1 MLLEESLKFKIKKV
15 LAVVETGGS
24 LNRKGTTYLPFYLQ
38 QKVNTKF
45 IFNISRT
52 PYRYQFKNFLTFADK
67 NFLAQNPQMHL
78 LINPSYFIKI
88 IC

>member
-1 MLLEESLKFKIKKV
+1 MMKQLMLLEESLKFKIKKV

-45 IFNISRT
+45 ILYISRT
-52 PYRYQFKNFLTFADK
+52 PFRY
-67 NFLAQNPQMHL
+67 
-78 LINPSYFIKI
+78 
-88 IC
+88 

>member
-1 MLLEESLKFKIKKV
+1 MLDIYSMIVYDEAINALRRIAKVQNKKV

-45 IFNISRT
+45 ILYISRT
-52 PYRYQFKNFLTFADK
+52 PFRY
-67 NFLAQNPQMHL
+67 
-78 LINPSYFIKI
+78 
-88 IC
+88 